1 MRRQRLDHPPSFKSV
16 ASDVFAILD
25 WSHNEAIQPVRR
37 SLNPPLILL
46 GQGASGHLMLGACS
60 EEDSRLLLRGFNHG
74 LLAVAFPNLGKVIE
88 KSRRESSPR
97 SNRAADCR
105 TGQASRASNF
115 DCSLF
120 LAVHWRHGL
129 GQAFGEAGRI
139 FLSWVVRRID
149 CLVCLVSCL
158 VSSRVR
164 LGTSVT
170 SRLGGAIHSPR
181 YETLTNPGTLV

>member
-97 SNRAADCR
+97 SNRAAVEIAGLARLPGRQILIVHC
-105 TGQASRASNF
+105 S
-115 DCSLF
+115 SLF
-120 LAVHWRHGL
+120 IGATAWARPS
-129 GQAFGEAGRI
+129 A
-139 FLSWVVRRID
+139 RR
-149 CLVCLVSCL
+149 
-158 VSSRVR
+158 
-164 LGTSVT
+164 
-170 SRLGGAIHSPR
+170 GAYS
-181 YETLTNPGTLV
+181 